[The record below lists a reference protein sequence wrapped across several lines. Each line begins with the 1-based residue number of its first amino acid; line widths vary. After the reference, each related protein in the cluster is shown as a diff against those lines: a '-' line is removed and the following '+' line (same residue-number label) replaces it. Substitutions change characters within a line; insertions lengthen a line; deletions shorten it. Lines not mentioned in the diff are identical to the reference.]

1 MENSYRVT
9 LAQILGGIAIAIS
22 LYYTWRRINIY
33 QEGQITERFT
43 RAVDQDQLY
52 RRIRVCYKFYLDH
65 VDLYRL
71 NEETLKYQF
80 TGSAPNVLKMKVIER
95 TEIDERMLT
104 ATGFEFTPALQEVTE
119 VTPALQE
126 ITEVTPTLQEVTE
139 VAPALQEVTEAK
151 PADMNLSWFLKRAS
165 EQTA

>member
-1 MENSYRVT
+1 M
-9 LAQILGGIAIAIS
+9 
-22 LYYTWRRINIY
+22 
-33 QEGQITERFT
+33 
-43 RAVDQDQLY
+43 Y

-80 TGSAPNVLKMKVIER
+80 TGSALNVLKMKVIER

-119 VTPALQE
+119 
-126 ITEVTPTLQEVTE
+126 
-139 VAPALQEVTEAK
+139 AK
-151 PADMNLSWFLKRAS
+151 PASMNLSWFLKRAS